1 MPTDKD
7 YARTRKLMA
16 DVQWRTDLTEAEKTR
31 FRTVFEMMDKM
42 PGGRIKNQM
51 QYLEKN
57 ILPAVSAKKGGDK
70 SPDYVFFEGV
80 INSLKWALILY
91 DRLERQLRED
101 SLLRLERTLLLD
113 RLELYEKELSKYM
126 LLEDLYLTEMLDNI
140 DRGVREKIKR
150 EFEAKKR

>member
-7 YARTRKLMA
+7 SARTGKLMA

-31 FRTVFEMMDKM
+31 FRSVFEMMDKM
-42 PGGRIKNQM
+42 PGGRVKNQM

-70 SPDYVFFEGV
+70 SPDYIFFEGI
-80 INSLKWALILY
+80 INSLKWTLILY
-91 DRLERQLRED
+91 DRLDRQLRED
-101 SLLRLERTLLLD
+101 SLLRLERTLLLE

-140 DRGVREKIKR
+140 DRGVREKINR